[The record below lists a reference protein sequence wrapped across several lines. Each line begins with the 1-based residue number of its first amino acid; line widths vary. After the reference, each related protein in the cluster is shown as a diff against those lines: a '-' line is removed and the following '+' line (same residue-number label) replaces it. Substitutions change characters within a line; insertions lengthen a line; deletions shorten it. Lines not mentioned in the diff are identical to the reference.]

1 MNAAH
6 HATLGDLARDN
17 LTFAVATAYSRLLSP
32 TRADLVAFLAGP
44 RNPVEAHRVAENLVA
59 STADADLV
67 PLLARL
73 LMAAD
78 ADEAVDASAF
88 GVGAVSGAGASNA
101 GHPLRRSCDKAE
113 G

>member
-1 MNAAH
+1 MNAFEP
-6 HATLGDLARDN
+6 TRGDIARDR

-44 RNPVEAHRVAENLVA
+44 RNPVEAHRVAEAIVA
-59 STADADLV
+59 STSDVDLV
-67 PLLARL
+67 PVLARL

-78 ADEAVDASAF
+78 GDEAVEASAYQL
-88 GVGAVSGAGASNA
+88 GAVSAVIAGSAA
-101 GHPLRRSCDKAE
+101 HPLRRSSDVAE